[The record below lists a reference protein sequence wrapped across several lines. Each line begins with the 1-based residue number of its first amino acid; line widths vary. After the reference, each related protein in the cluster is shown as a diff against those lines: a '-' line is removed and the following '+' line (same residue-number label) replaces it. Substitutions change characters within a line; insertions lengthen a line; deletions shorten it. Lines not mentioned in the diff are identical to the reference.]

1 MVFTVITVVI
11 IPNSANA
18 GVNSQAPEPFKGP
31 RARFA
36 RSASII
42 WKTVKQTCNSAA
54 RGSEFSALAF
64 PFRYL
69 IPNENVLSS
78 YFLDL
83 LEAYTIIL
91 ERQRF
96 SNVSETQVHFEM
108 VPRILKNIKEL
119 KSTKDAENA
128 IGALSRFISGKD

>member
-1 MVFTVITVVI
+1 MCDGTVI
-11 IPNSANA
+11 
-18 GVNSQAPEPFKGP
+18 
-31 RARFA
+31 
-36 RSASII
+36 
-42 WKTVKQTCNSAA
+42 C
-54 RGSEFSALAF
+54 SEFSALAF

-96 SNVSETQVHFEM
+96 SNVAETQIHFEM

-128 IGALSRFISGKD
+128 IGALSKFISGKDQNQKF